1 MTGGQERTEDGTR
14 RADHAEGLEQSTVGA
29 VVCPVGDG
37 SHR

>member
-14 RADHAEGLEQSTVGA
+14 RADHAEGLEQGAAGA